1 MPRRKTAPIDYRDDF
16 LQHLREVR
24 QASPNTCRAYARDLE
39 DFFTWLPHSVDE
51 PQRIHL
57 RRFLVE
63 LEERGLKPR
72 SIQRK
77 LASLRSFFRYLREQE
92 GHSNDPAQLVRGPKL
107 PKRVPRILTE
117 VQVDELLSQTFA
129 ADFFGRRDQAILE
142 FLYSTGCRVS
152 EAASTRI
159 LDMDLDEGT
168 VRVLGKGRKERL
180 CLLGSKAVRCL
191 VEYLPARKSLL
202 AEKKR
207 SDPGHIFLNRF
218 AGSLTSRSIFTTV
231 LSQAQR
237 AGIPSR
243 LTPHGLR
250 HSFATHLLDRGAD
263 LRTVQELLGHKNL
276 VTTEIYTQ
284 VSMSRLREVY
294 DKAHP
299 HGQDQRRRNKK
310 TS

>member
-1 MPRRKTAPIDYRDDF
+1 M
-16 LQHLREVR
+16 QHLQEVR

-39 DFFTWLPHSVDE
+39 DFFAWLPQTVLE

-77 LASLRSFFRYLREQE
+77 LASLRAFFRYLREQA
-92 GHSNDPAQLVRGPKL
+92 GQANDPAKLVRGPKL

-117 VQVDELLSQTFA
+117 LQVDELLSQSFA
-129 ADFFGRRDQAILE
+129 ADFFGLRNQAILE

-152 EAASTRI
+152 EAAGTE
-159 LDMDLDEGT
+159 LGDLDLDEGS

-180 CLLGSKAVRCL
+180 CLLGSKAVASL
-191 VEYLPARKSLL
+191 SAYLPARKQLL
-202 AEKKR
+202 KEKKR
-207 SDPGHIFLNRF
+207 EDPGTVFINRF

-231 LSQAQR
+231 LAQARR
-237 AGIPSR
+237 AGLPSR

-284 VSMSRLREVY
+284 VSMRRLREVY

-299 HGQDQRRRNKK
+299 HGEGQQGSSSGED
-310 TS
+310 